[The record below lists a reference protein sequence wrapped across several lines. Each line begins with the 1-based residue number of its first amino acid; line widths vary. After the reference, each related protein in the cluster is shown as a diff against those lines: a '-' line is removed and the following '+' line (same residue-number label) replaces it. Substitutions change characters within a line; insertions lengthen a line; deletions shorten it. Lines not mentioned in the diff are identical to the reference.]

1 MPPKLRFERFEFK
14 YVLDMET
21 YQRVKKALA
30 NFLVPDAAFAGL
42 PHGFYEVIS
51 LYYDS
56 PRFFYYWEKI
66 DGASRRK
73 KIRVR
78 TYRHVAQGTYHD
90 AQDAPIFL
98 EIKRKRDAVILKDR
112 LLLNSKNYR
121 DILGSCY
128 VSRELYKDAH
138 SQRVFD
144 EYYF

>member
-1 MPPKLRFERFEFK
+1 MPPKLRFERYEYK
-14 YVLDMET
+14 YLLDVEQ

-30 NFLVPDAAFAGL
+30 HFLVPDSAVAGI
-42 PHGFYEVIS
+42 PHGVYEVIS

-78 TYRHVAQGTYHD
+78 TYRRNGKD
-90 AQDAPIFL
+90 FSPDIFL

-112 LLLNSKNYR
+112 LQISNFQFQNAKLNLQSEICNLK
-121 DILGSCY
+121 LG
-128 VSRELYKDAH
+128 DAH
-138 SQRVFD
+138 SRHT
-144 EYYF
+144 Y

>member
-30 NFLVPDAAFAGL
+30 NFLVPDEAVAGL

-78 TYRHVAQGTYHD
+78 TYRRNGKVFS
-90 AQDAPIFL
+90 QDFFL

-112 LLLNSKNYR
+112 LALDSPGFLNHKSY
-121 DILGSCY
+121 ILNLKS
-128 VSRELYKDAH
+128 DNAH
-138 SQRVFD
+138 SH
-144 EYYF
+144 